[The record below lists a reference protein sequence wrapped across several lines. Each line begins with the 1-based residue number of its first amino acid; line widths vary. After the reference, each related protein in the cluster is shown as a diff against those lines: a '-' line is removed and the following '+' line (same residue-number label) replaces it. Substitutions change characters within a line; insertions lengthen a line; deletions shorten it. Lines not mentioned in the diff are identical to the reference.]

1 MKPNIIVEK
10 SSVFAVRIV
19 NLTRYLKKHKVEATL
34 LNQLLRS
41 GTSIAANVQE
51 AVGAISKKEFS
62 AKISISLKEARETNF
77 WLKVLFN
84 TKTISERQYA
94 SIAQDCSEL
103 EKILF
108 AIMKTTRIN
117 EEGKNS
123 K

>member
-19 NLTRYLKKHKVEATL
+19 NLTRYLKKHKV
-34 LNQLLRS
+34 
-41 GTSIAANVQE
+41 
-51 AVGAISKKEFS
+51 
-62 AKISISLKEARETNF
+62 EARETNF